1 MVKMQATSVLVI
13 LSGLLAT
20 TIAIPAPVAEQVEAR
35 KLKSWQAAGG
45 CSSSWAGHC
54 CMYTSVLG
62 DGIC

>member
-1 MVKMQATSVLVI
+1 MQVTSVLVI

-35 KLKSWQAAGG
+35 AALLKNWQAAGG
-45 CSSSWAGHC
+45 CSTSWAGRC
-54 CMYTSVLG
+54 RMYTSVLG